1 MLIVGWHAQENM
13 ATLSPSLFMHIYM
26 GDPSSDKVG
35 LSSRNGEVVCSSS
48 LCSAMATVHQNRFH
62 LRHFGA
68 FFSCCTFVLKISR
81 IFLPIPRSSIFFF
94 NTFFCLEV
102 RGQFLPLFYL
112 SMSQQFTQRDVWTVK
127 EFILFASTWKTVGQ
141 KTQMNANPSLL
152 EGEFWFGALR

>member
-1 MLIVGWHAQENM
+1 M

-94 NTFFCLEV
+94 NTFLLRSSWSV
-102 RGQFLPLFYL
+102 SSIILLVHV
-112 SMSQQFTQRDVWTVK
+112 STVHSTGFVYCG
-127 EFILFASTWKTVGQ
+127 EFILFGS
-141 KTQMNANPSLL
+141 P
-152 EGEFWFGALR
+152 